1 MGKFTKT
8 LVAAA
13 IAGLVA
19 GPAQAGG
26 FYGSERGVI
35 QISGSNCI
43 TERVSPIPMTMLL
56 LGGEGGESNI
66 GFWESDLFSFG
77 ADPEEFD
84 GDGPFIAATPVTRLT
99 MGMGP
104 LRYDAMEEFMDEY
117 IFSFNDAKEKDTCR
131 SVDDFNFS
139 NTDITQFDT
148 KVSKNESRA
157 RTTLRATGSYYD
169 FDADKDRKVKLIVKS
184 GTMNRVFVD

>member
-43 TERVSPIPMTMLL
+43 TERISPIPMSMVLV
-56 LGGEGGESNI
+56 GGEGGQSNI
-66 GFWESDLFSFG
+66 GFWESDLFNFG
-77 ADPEEFD
+77 VPSVED

-104 LRYDAMEEFMDEY
+104 LRYDAMEEFMDDY
-117 IFSFNDAKEKDTCR
+117 ILSFNDAKDKDTCR
-131 SVDDFNFS
+131 SVDVFNWS
-139 NTDITQFDT
+139 STDITEFQT
-148 KVSKNESRA
+148 RVSKDESRA